1 MTMGNFADQAVDGRF
16 SLIFIAFN
24 TFFALLSQDD
34 QLRCFSRVAEH
45 LEAQGSFVVE
55 AFVPDITRF
64 DRGQRVQTTDVDM
77 EEVRIDASLHDPVN
91 QRIVAQHMVFTE
103 GGIRFYPVKLRYCW
117 PSELDLMARLAGLR
131 LDHRWGGWLKEPFTA
146 SSGKHI
152 SVYGRPPQ

>member
-1 MTMGNFADQAVDGRF
+1 MGNFADQAVDGRF

-77 EEVRIDASLHDPVN
+77 QEVRIDASLHDPVN

-117 PSELDLMARLAGLR
+117 PVHG
-131 LDHRWGGWLKEPFTA
+131 
-146 SSGKHI
+146 
-152 SVYGRPPQ
+152 Q